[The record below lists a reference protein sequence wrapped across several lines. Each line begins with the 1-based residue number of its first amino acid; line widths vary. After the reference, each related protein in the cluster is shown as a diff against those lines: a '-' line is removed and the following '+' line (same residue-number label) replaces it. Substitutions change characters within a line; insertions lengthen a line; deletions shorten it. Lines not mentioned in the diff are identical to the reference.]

1 MKRALYT
8 AIAAIAAAAC
18 TSTEYL
24 DVDNLD
30 PVLVINAQMTAQEDV
45 HTIHLSSS
53 SRSRVSPVPDGSVS
67 VRINSGAPIAATWQ
81 APEEG
86 YEEFSSSKF
95 VFSQKLNPGDI
106 VEVTGKKGS
115 MSATA
120 TVTVPAEPNLID
132 VEYNHDVKHATAS
145 SDSFFG
151 GDGFYEPYWPY
162 AEPNPY
168 DASAWHEVKIKFA
181 DAPGDTHYRVS
192 VLLETSLTT
201 DEGTESQI
209 GSLYLDTSSEPVLS
223 TASSSDGGILDAIA
237 EDSNRYCV
245 FKDDLFKDKE
255 YTLKLYFQETQI
267 MYSRKYH
274 DYEGGHYDEETGL
287 WIEPDLPEGWSYK
300 ANILVRLYSISQDQY
315 IYLKA
320 MDLSDLGMLFSEP
333 VSIPTNVDGGM
344 GFINVDSYKEI
355 RMNL

>member
-1 MKRALYT
+1 M
-8 AIAAIAAAAC
+8 AAAAC
-18 TSTEYL
+18 TTTEYL

-53 SRSRVSPVPDGSVS
+53 SRSKVSPVPDGNVS
-67 VRINSGAPIAATWQ
+67 VRINSGAPIAATWE

-86 YEEFSSSKF
+86 YEEFSSSKY
-95 VFSQKLNPGDI
+95 VFSQKLNPGDV
-106 VEVTGKKGS
+106 VEVTGTKGS
-115 MSATA
+115 LAATA
-120 TVTVPAEPNLID
+120 NVTVPQEPGLIS
-132 VEYNHDVKHATAS
+132 VEYNHDVNHGS

-151 GDGFYEPYWPY
+151 GGYYEAYWPY

-168 DASAWHEVKIKFA
+168 EATAWHEIKVKFS
-181 DAPGDTHYRVS
+181 DAPGDSYYRVS
-192 VLLETSLTT
+192 IILETILTT
-201 DEGTESQI
+201 EEGTETQT
-209 GSLYLDTSSEPVLS
+209 GRLYPDTSSEPVLS
-223 TASSSDGGILDAIA
+223 TASSSDGGILDALI
-237 EDSNRYCV
+237 EDSNSYNV

-255 YTLKLYFQETQI
+255 YTLKLYFPEQQV

-274 DYEGGHYDEETGL
+274 NYEDGHYDEETGL

-320 MDLSDLGMLFSEP
+320 MDLGELGALFSEP
-333 VSIPTNVDGGM
+333 VSIPSNVEGGM

-355 RMNL
+355 RMDL